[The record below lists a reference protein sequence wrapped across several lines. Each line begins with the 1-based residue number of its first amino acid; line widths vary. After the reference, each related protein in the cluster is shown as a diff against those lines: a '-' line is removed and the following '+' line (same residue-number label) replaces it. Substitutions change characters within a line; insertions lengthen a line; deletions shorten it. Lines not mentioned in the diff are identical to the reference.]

1 MTEPVI
7 VNGRN
12 YDKAAIVDLVIR
24 TGKDI
29 KGDEVK
35 LDDPRQFNPS
45 TKDIQKI
52 CRNAL
57 KMNEANKG
65 YSLNS

>member
-35 LDDPRQFNPS
+35 LDDPR
-45 TKDIQKI
+45 
-52 CRNAL
+52 
-57 KMNEANKG
+57 
-65 YSLNS
+65 

>member
-1 MTEPVI
+1 MTEPVV

-12 YDKAAIVDLVIR
+12 YDRSAIVELVVR
-24 TGKDI
+24 TGRDI

-45 TKDIQKI
+45 TNDIKRI
-52 CRNAL
+52 CRKAL
-57 KMNEANKG
+57 RMNEANKG
-65 YSLNS
+65 YSLS